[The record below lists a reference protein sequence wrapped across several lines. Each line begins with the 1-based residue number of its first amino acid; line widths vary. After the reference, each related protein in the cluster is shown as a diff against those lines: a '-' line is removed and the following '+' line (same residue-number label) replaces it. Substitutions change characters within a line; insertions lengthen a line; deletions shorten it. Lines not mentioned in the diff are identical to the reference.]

1 MIVIK
6 GNLTIERDKLRT
18 DSLLRQAQNRLSSET
33 SSEELTTEI
42 VAYANLN
49 EYDITDATILVGDIT
64 AEKLHGLVLVTGE
77 VAQIEEG
84 TI

>member
-18 DSLLRQAQNRLSSET
+18 DSLLRQAQNRFSSET
-33 SSEELTTEI
+33 SSEQIKCNI
-42 VAYANLN
+42 VAYANL
-49 EYDITDATILVGDIT
+49 EDYDISDATILEGDIT

-84 TI
+84 VV

>member
-6 GNLTIERDKLRT
+6 GNLTIERDKLREL
-18 DSLLRQAQNRLSSET
+18 LLRQAQNRFSSET

-84 TI
+84 VV

>member
-1 MIVIK
+1 MIIIK
-6 GNLTIERDKLRT
+6 GNLIINEDKLRT
-18 DSLLRQAQNRLSSET
+18 EPLLRQAQNRASSET

>member
-18 DSLLRQAQNRLSSET
+18 DSLLRQAQNRFSSET

-49 EYDITDATILVGDIT
+49 EYDITDATILVGDII

-84 TI
+84 VV

>member
-18 DSLLRQAQNRLSSET
+18 DSLLRQAQNRFSSET

>member
-6 GNLTIERDKLRT
+6 GNLTIERDKLREL
-18 DSLLRQAQNRLSSET
+18 LLRQAQRTSSET

-84 TI
+84 VV

>member
-18 DSLLRQAQNRLSSET
+18 DSVLRQAQNRFSSET

-84 TI
+84 VV

>member
-18 DSLLRQAQNRLSSET
+18 DSLLRQAQNRFSSET

-49 EYDITDATILVGDIT
+49 EYDITDATILVGDII
-64 AEKLHGLVLVTGE
+64 AEKLHGLVLVTGG

-84 TI
+84 VV

>member
-1 MIVIK
+1 MIIIK
-6 GNLTIERDKLRT
+6 GNLTIERDK
-18 DSLLRQAQNRLSSET
+18 SQNRFSSET

-84 TI
+84 VV

>member
-18 DSLLRQAQNRLSSET
+18 DSLLRQAQSRFSSET

>member
-1 MIVIK
+1 MK
-6 GNLTIERDKLRT
+6 
-18 DSLLRQAQNRLSSET
+18 ET

-84 TI
+84 VV

>member
-18 DSLLRQAQNRLSSET
+18 DSLLRQAQNRFSSET

-84 TI
+84 VV

>member
-1 MIVIK
+1 MIIIK

-18 DSLLRQAQNRLSSET
+18 DSLLRQAQNRFSSET

>member
-18 DSLLRQAQNRLSSET
+18 DSLLRQAQNRFSSET

-84 TI
+84 MI

>member
-18 DSLLRQAQNRLSSET
+18 DSLLRQAQNRFSSET

-42 VAYANLN
+42 VAYANIN

-84 TI
+84 VV

>member
-6 GNLTIERDKLRT
+6 GNLTIERDKLR
-18 DSLLRQAQNRLSSET
+18 
-33 SSEELTTEI
+33 EELTTEI

-49 EYDITDATILVGDIT
+49 EYDITDATILVGDII

-84 TI
+84 VV

>member
-6 GNLTIERDKLRT
+6 GNLTIERDKFREL
-18 DSLLRQAQNRLSSET
+18 LLRQAQNRFSSET

-49 EYDITDATILVGDIT
+49 EYDITDATILVGDII

-84 TI
+84 VV

>member
-18 DSLLRQAQNRLSSET
+18 DSLLRQARNRFSSET

-84 TI
+84 VV

>member
-1 MIVIK
+1 MIIIK

-18 DSLLRQAQNRLSSET
+18 DSLLRQAQNRFSSET

-49 EYDITDATILVGDIT
+49 KYDITDATILVGDIT

-84 TI
+84 VV

>member
-18 DSLLRQAQNRLSSET
+18 DSLLRQAQNRFSSET

-42 VAYANLN
+42 VAYTNIN

-84 TI
+84 VV

>member
-1 MIVIK
+1 MIIIK

-18 DSLLRQAQNRLSSET
+18 DSLLRQAQNRFSSET

-84 TI
+84 VV

>member
-18 DSLLRQAQNRLSSET
+18 DSLLRQAQNRFSSET

-49 EYDITDATILVGDIT
+49 EYDIADATILVGDIT

-84 TI
+84 VV